1 MVDLFFF
8 DEVSTFMRGFVLG
21 VLVAAPVGPVGLLC
35 IKRTLSGGL
44 PAGLLTGLGAAVAD
58 TFFGAIAA
66 FGITA
71 ALQWFT
77 NVEKEIRIFGG
88 AFLVIMAG
96 FIMMK
101 HVHIEKPQP
110 HSTSKLFRK
119 FVSGLVITLTNPL
132 TLIGVLAVVAAFS
145 GPMLFMQAATLT
157 GGIFCGSAFWWLFL
171 CGGTHLIRRHLNDNT
186 LTWVNRGTAVLLLVL
201 GGWALYTGI
210 AALMG
215 YPVWALHFSK

>member
-1 MVDLFFF
+1 
-8 DEVSTFMRGFVLG
+8 MRGFVLG

-35 IKRTLSGGL
+35 IKRTLSGGIL
-44 PAGLLTGLGAAVAD
+44 SGTATGIGAAVAD

-66 FGITA
+66 FGVTA

-88 AFLVIMAG
+88 AFLVIMAI
-96 FIMMK
+96 FTMMK
-101 HVHIEKPQP
+101 HIHIEKAKPVT
-110 HSTSKLFRK
+110 TSHLLRK

-145 GPMLFMQAATLT
+145 GPLTFVQASTLV
-157 GGIFCGSAFWWLFL
+157 GGIFCGSAAWWLFL
-171 CGGTHLIRRHLNDNT
+171 CGGTHMVRKHLDDNV
-186 LTWVNRGTAVLLLVL
+186 LTWVNRVTAGFLLVL
-201 GGWALYTGI
+201 GGWALYTGV

-215 YPVWALHFSK
+215 YPIWHFHFYK